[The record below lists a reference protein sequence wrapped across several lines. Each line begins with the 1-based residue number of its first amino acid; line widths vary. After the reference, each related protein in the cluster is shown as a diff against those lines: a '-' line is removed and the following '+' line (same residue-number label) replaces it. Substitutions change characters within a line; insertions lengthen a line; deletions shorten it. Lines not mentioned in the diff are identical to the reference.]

1 MAKSLNTFAALL
13 LAFPFYLAI
22 KGKLASYIAL
32 AKPGQPTASGSAP
45 ATSMAPSST
54 SANTVAP
61 APTPASSAALSLNDV
76 QGLMQGFNDTSSI
89 FS

>member
-22 KGKLASYIAL
+22 KGRLASYIAL
-32 AKPGQPTASGSAP
+32 AKPGQPTATSSAP
-45 ATSMAPSST
+45 VTPTAPSSAST
-54 SANTVAP
+54 NTTAP
-61 APTPASSAALSLNDV
+61 APAPASSAALSLNDV
-76 QGLMQGFNDTSSI
+76 QGLMQGFNDASSL